1 MLFRTLEK
9 EETRGFWWQLEL
21 LGSMYPL
28 ECIIQGH
35 FSFILMQY
43 LLITKKKYIY
53 IYIYNKINTSTNWK
67 SILIPSGWSSNFQ
80 ESFDL

>member
-35 FSFILMQY
+35 FSFILIQY
-43 LLITKKKYIY
+43 LLITKKIK
-53 IYIYNKINTSTNWK
+53 
-67 SILIPSGWSSNFQ
+67 
-80 ESFDL
+80 